1 MEKKIDKQYIL
12 DNFEQALQERWVT
25 VYYQPIIRAVNG
37 CVCDEEAL
45 ARWIDPVLGFLS
57 PADFIPVLEESKLI
71 YKLDLYMLD
80 RVLEKMKF
88 MAKNGYY
95 MVSQSINL
103 SRSDFDMCDMV
114 EEVVK
119 RVDKSGIPRNKINIE
134 ITESILV
141 NDFKFML
148 AQIERFKSLGFSVWM
163 DDFGSGYSSLNTLNR
178 IPFDLI
184 KFDMAFLRNLD
195 KGESGK
201 IILAELMR
209 MAASLGKDTVCEG
222 VETKEQ
228 AEFLQEIGCSKLQGY
243 YFTKPVSVEQ
253 ILEIVKEGSQIKFEN
268 PEESEYCELIGRIN
282 LHDLSVLSQGDK
294 YGFTNFFNTFPM
306 AIMEIDSET
315 VRYIRANKSY
325 GDFMQRYFS
334 MKQERDEVPIKMVM
348 QGPGAAFMMILKQAA
363 RDGKP
368 MFVDERLPEGSK
380 AHYFI
385 SRLAENPL
393 TKKISIVI
401 AVLSVVDAGHGETYA
416 NIARALATD
425 YFHLFYVNLET
436 EEFIEY
442 SSNVGEDEISTERHG
457 EKFFSKSR
465 EKALTVLHKDD
476 RDLFIKSFTRENVLS
491 QIDKNGTFTLI
502 YRLLKFD
509 VPFYI
514 NLKAVRMKNDK
525 KHLFVGV
532 SNIDSQVKQKKIVE
546 QAKQNQLA
554 FTRLMALFGD
564 YICVYVI
571 NLKDNSYIQYQAT
584 EEFEE
589 IGVQTEGEDF
599 FKDTQINAEKAV
611 APEDREQFKL
621 RHTKEVI
628 LDSIRKEGVFTSH
641 HRLMISGKSVMVAVR
656 TVLVKEDGE
665 DKLIMGVRKV

>member
-57 PADFIPVLEESKLI
+57 PADFIPFLEESKLI

-88 MAKNGYY
+88 MVKNGYY

-163 DDFGSGYSSLNTLNR
+163 DDFASGYSSLNTLNR

-195 KGESGK
+195 KGASSK

-282 LHDLSVLSQGDK
+282 LHDLSVLSRGDN

-348 QGPGAAFMMILKQAA
+348 QGPGAGFMMILKQAA

-380 AHYFI
+380 AHYYI

-436 EEFIEY
+436 EDFIEY

-465 EKALTVLHKDD
+465 EKALTVIHKDD

-491 QIDKNGTFTLI
+491 QIDKNGSFTLI

-509 VPFYI
+509 VPYYV
-514 NLKAVRMKNDK
+514 NLKA
-525 KHLFVGV
+525 F
-532 SNIDSQVKQKKIVE
+532 I
-546 QAKQNQLA
+546 
-554 FTRLMALFGD
+554 
-564 YICVYVI
+564 
-571 NLKDNSYIQYQAT
+571 
-584 EEFEE
+584 
-589 IGVQTEGEDF
+589 
-599 FKDTQINAEKAV
+599 
-611 APEDREQFKL
+611 
-621 RHTKEVI
+621 
-628 LDSIRKEGVFTSH
+628 
-641 HRLMISGKSVMVAVR
+641 
-656 TVLVKEDGE
+656 
-665 DKLIMGVRKV
+665 

>member
-1 MEKKIDKQYIL
+1 MDVDRQYIIE
-12 DNFEQALQERWVT
+12 NFAKALNEKWIT

-37 CVCDEEAL
+37 RVCDEEAL
-45 ARWIDPVLGFLS
+45 ARWIDPVKGFLS
-57 PADFIPVLEESKLI
+57 PADFIPVLEESRQI
-71 YKLDLYMLD
+71 YKLDLYILE
-80 RVLEKMKF
+80 RVLEKMKL
-88 MAKNGYY
+88 MTEQGYH

-114 EEVVK
+114 EEICS
-119 RVDKSGIPRNKINIE
+119 RLDKAGVPHNKINIE

-148 AQIERFKSLGFSVWM
+148 SQIERFKSLGFSVWM
-163 DDFGSGYSSLNTLNR
+163 DDFGSGYSSLNTLSR
-178 IPFDLI
+178 IPFDLL
-184 KFDMAFLRNLD
+184 KFDMVFMRNFD
-195 KGESGK
+195 AGENGK

-209 MAASLGKDTVCEG
+209 MAAALGKDTVCEG

-228 AEFLQEIGCSKLQGY
+228 VEFLQEIGCSKLQGFY
-243 YFTKPVSVEQ
+243 YSKPVPIERIVERC
-253 ILEIVKEGSQIKFEN
+253 KIKTNVIFEDPN
-268 PEESEYCELIGRIN
+268 ETQYSELIGSIN

-306 AIMEIDSET
+306 AFMEIDSET
-315 VRYIRANKSY
+315 VRYVRANKSY
-325 GDFMQRYFS
+325 GDFMERYFS

-363 RDGKP
+363 KEGNP

-380 AHYFI
+380 AHYYI

-401 AVLSVVDAGHGETYA
+401 AVLSVMDAGHGETYA

-436 EEFIEY
+436 EEYIEY
-442 SSNVGEDEISTERHG
+442 TSNVGDDEISTERHG

-509 VPFYI
+509 VPFYV

-525 KHLFVGV
+525 KHLIVGV

-554 FTRLMALFGD
+554 YTRLMALFGD

-584 EEFEE
+584 AEFEE

-599 FKDTQINAEKAV
+599 FKDTQIHAEKAV
-611 APEDREQFKL
+611 VPEDRELFKL

-656 TVLVKEDGE
+656 TVLVNEGGE
-665 DKLIMGVRKV
+665 DKLLMGVRKV

>member
-1 MEKKIDKQYIL
+1 MNDNKQYIL
-12 DNFEQALQERWVT
+12 DNLDKALQEGWIT
-25 VYYQPIIRAVNG
+25 AYYQPIIRAVNG
-37 CVCDEEAL
+37 RVCDEEAL
-45 ARWIDPVLGFLS
+45 ARWIDPVKGFLS
-57 PADFIPVLEESKLI
+57 PADFIPVLEEEKLI
-71 YKLDLYMLD
+71 YKVDLHILDC
-80 RVLEKMKF
+80 VLEKMK
-88 MAKNGYY
+88 Y
-95 MVSQSINL
+95 MVNTGHYMCSHSINL

-114 EEVVK
+114 QEIVT
-119 RVDKSGIPRNKINIE
+119 RVDKSGIPRDKINIE
-134 ITESILV
+134 ITESTLV

-148 AQIERFKSLGFSVWM
+148 SQIEKFKRLGFSVWM
-163 DDFGSGYSSLNTLNR
+163 DDFGSGYSSLNTLAR

-184 KFDMAFLRNLD
+184 KFDMVFLRNFD
-195 KGESGK
+195 QGENVK

-222 VETKEQ
+222 VETAEQ
-228 AEFLQEIGCSKLQGY
+228 VEFLQEVGCSRLQGY
-243 YFTKPVSVEQ
+243 YYCKPVSLEQ
-253 ILEIVKEGSQIKFEN
+253 ILERYKTGTQIGFEN
-268 PEESEYCELIGRIN
+268 PAESAYSQQIGEVN
-282 LHDLSVLSQGDK
+282 LHDLSILNQNDNK
-294 YGFTNFFNTFPM
+294 GFSNFFNTLPM
-306 AIMEIDSET
+306 AIMELDSDM
-315 VRYIRANKSY
+315 VRYVRANKAYS
-325 GDFMQRYFS
+325 DFMEKYFF
-334 MKQERDEVPIKMVM
+334 MKQDRSEVPIKMIM
-348 QGPGAAFMMILKQAA
+348 QGPGAAFMLVLKQAA
-363 RDGKP
+363 KEGKP
-368 MFVDERLPEGSK
+368 MFVDEKLPEGSK
-380 AHYFI
+380 AHYYI
-385 SRLAENPL
+385 SKITENPV
-393 TKKISIVI
+393 TKRTAIVV
-401 AVLSVVDAGHGETYA
+401 AVLSVRDAETGETYA
-416 NIARALATD
+416 NIARALAMD
-425 YFHLFYVNLET
+425 YFNLFYVNLET

-509 VPFYI
+509 VPFYV

-611 APEDREQFKL
+611 VPEDRELFKL

>member
-1 MEKKIDKQYIL
+1 MNDNKQYIL
-12 DNFEQALQERWVT
+12 DNLDKALQEGWIT
-25 VYYQPIIRAVNG
+25 AYYQPIIRAVNG
-37 CVCDEEAL
+37 RVCDEEAL
-45 ARWIDPVLGFLS
+45 ARWIDPVKGFLS
-57 PADFIPVLEESKLI
+57 PVDFIPVLEEEKLI
-71 YKLDLYMLD
+71 YKVDLHILDC
-80 RVLEKMKF
+80 VLEKMK
-88 MAKNGYY
+88 Y
-95 MVSQSINL
+95 MVNTGHYMCSHSINL

-114 EEVVK
+114 QEIVT
-119 RVDKSGIPRNKINIE
+119 RVDKSGIHRDKINIE
-134 ITESILV
+134 ITESTLV

-148 AQIERFKSLGFSVWM
+148 SQIEKFKRLGFSVWM
-163 DDFGSGYSSLNTLNR
+163 DDFGSGYSSLNTLAR

-184 KFDMAFLRNLD
+184 KFDMVFLRNFD
-195 KGESGK
+195 QGENAK

-209 MAASLGKDTVCEG
+209 MAAALGKDTVCEG
-222 VETKEQ
+222 VETAEQ
-228 AEFLQEIGCSKLQGY
+228 MEFLQEIGCSRMQGY
-243 YFTKPVSVEQ
+243 YYCKPVSLEQ
-253 ILEIVKEGSQIKFEN
+253 ILDRYKNGTQIGFEN
-268 PEESEYCELIGRIN
+268 PAESAYSQQIGEVN
-282 LHDLSVLSQGDK
+282 LHDLSILNQNDNK
-294 YGFTNFFNTFPM
+294 GFSNFFNTLPM
-306 AIMEIDSET
+306 AIMEIDSDM
-315 VRYIRANKSY
+315 VRYVRANKAYS
-325 GDFMQRYFS
+325 DFMEKYFF
-334 MKQERDEVPIKMVM
+334 MKQDRSEVPIKMIM
-348 QGPGAAFMMILKQAA
+348 QGPGAAFMLVLKQAA
-363 RDGKP
+363 KEGKP
-368 MFVDERLPEGSK
+368 MFVDEKLPEGSK
-380 AHYFI
+380 AHYYI
-385 SRLAENPL
+385 SKITENPV
-393 TKKISIVI
+393 TKRTAIVV
-401 AVLSVVDAGHGETYA
+401 AVLSVRDAETGETYA

-509 VPFYI
+509 VPFYV

-532 SNIDSQVKQKKIVE
+532 SNIDSQIKQKKIVE

-584 EEFEE
+584 AEFEE

-611 APEDREQFKL
+611 VPEDRELFKL

>member
-1 MEKKIDKQYIL
+1 MNDNKQYIL
-12 DNFEQALQERWVT
+12 DNLDKALQEGWIT
-25 VYYQPIIRAVNG
+25 AYYQPIIRAVNG
-37 CVCDEEAL
+37 RVCDEEAL
-45 ARWIDPVLGFLS
+45 ARWIDPVKGFLS
-57 PADFIPVLEESKLI
+57 PADFIPVLEEEKLI
-71 YKLDLYMLD
+71 YKVDLHILDC
-80 RVLEKMKF
+80 VLEKMK
-88 MAKNGYY
+88 Y
-95 MVSQSINL
+95 MVNTDHYMCSHSINL

-114 EEVVK
+114 QEIVT
-119 RVDKSGIPRNKINIE
+119 RVDKSGIPRDKINIE
-134 ITESILV
+134 ITESTLV

-148 AQIERFKSLGFSVWM
+148 SQIEKFKRLGFSVWM
-163 DDFGSGYSSLNTLNR
+163 DDFGSGYSSLNTLAR

-184 KFDMAFLRNLD
+184 KFDMVFLRNFD
-195 KGESGK
+195 QGENSK

-222 VETKEQ
+222 VETAEQ
-228 AEFLQEIGCSKLQGY
+228 VEFLQEVGCSRLQGY
-243 YFTKPVSVEQ
+243 YYCKPVSLEQ
-253 ILEIVKEGSQIKFEN
+253 ILERYKTGTQIGFEN
-268 PEESEYCELIGRIN
+268 PAESAYSQQIGEVN
-282 LHDLSVLSQGDK
+282 LHDLSILNQNDNK
-294 YGFTNFFNTFPM
+294 GFSNFFNTLPM
-306 AIMEIDSET
+306 AIMEIDSDM
-315 VRYIRANKSY
+315 VRYVRANKAYS
-325 GDFMQRYFS
+325 DFMEKYFF
-334 MKQERDEVPIKMVM
+334 MKQDRSEVPIKMIM
-348 QGPGAAFMMILKQAA
+348 QGPGAAFMLVLKQAA
-363 RDGKP
+363 KEGKP
-368 MFVDERLPEGSK
+368 MFVDEKLPEGSK
-380 AHYFI
+380 AHYYI
-385 SRLAENPL
+385 SKIAENPV
-393 TKKISIVI
+393 TKRTALVVAI
-401 AVLSVVDAGHGETYA
+401 LSVRDAETGETYA
-416 NIARALATD
+416 NIARALAMD
-425 YFHLFYVNLET
+425 YFNLFYVNLET

-442 SSNVGEDEISTERHG
+442 TSNVGEDEISTERHG

-476 RDLFIKSFTRENVLS
+476 RELFIKSFTRENVLS

-509 VPFYI
+509 VPFYV

-525 KHLFVGV
+525 KHLIVGV

-554 FTRLMALFGD
+554 YTRLMALFGD

-611 APEDREQFKL
+611 VPEDRELFKL

>member
-1 MEKKIDKQYIL
+1 MNDNKQYIL
-12 DNFEQALQERWVT
+12 DNLDKALQEGWIT
-25 VYYQPIIRAVNG
+25 AYYQPIIRAVNG
-37 CVCDEEAL
+37 RVCDEEAL
-45 ARWIDPVLGFLS
+45 ARWIDPVKGFLS
-57 PADFIPVLEESKLI
+57 PADFIPVLEEEKLI
-71 YKLDLYMLD
+71 YKVDLHILDC
-80 RVLEKMKF
+80 VLEKMK
-88 MAKNGYY
+88 Y
-95 MVSQSINL
+95 MVNTGHYMCSHSINL

-114 EEVVK
+114 QEIVT
-119 RVDKSGIPRNKINIE
+119 RVDKSGIPRDKINIE
-134 ITESILV
+134 ITESTLV

-148 AQIERFKSLGFSVWM
+148 SQIEKFKRLGFSVWM
-163 DDFGSGYSSLNTLNR
+163 DDFGSGYSSLNTLAR

-184 KFDMAFLRNLD
+184 KFDMVFLRNFD
-195 KGESGK
+195 QGENSK

-222 VETKEQ
+222 VETAEQ
-228 AEFLQEIGCSKLQGY
+228 VEFLQEVGCSRLQGY
-243 YFTKPVSVEQ
+243 YYCKPVSLEQ
-253 ILEIVKEGSQIKFEN
+253 ILERYKTGTQIGFEN
-268 PEESEYCELIGRIN
+268 PAESAYSQQIGEVN
-282 LHDLSVLSQGDK
+282 LHDLSILNQNDNK
-294 YGFTNFFNTFPM
+294 GFSNFFNTLPM
-306 AIMEIDSET
+306 AIMEIDSDM
-315 VRYIRANKSY
+315 VRYVRANKAYS
-325 GDFMQRYFS
+325 DFMEKYFF
-334 MKQERDEVPIKMVM
+334 MKQDRSEVPIKMVM
-348 QGPGAAFMMILKQAA
+348 QGPGAAFMLILKQAA
-363 RDGKP
+363 KEGKP
-368 MFVDERLPEGSK
+368 MFVDEKLPEGSK
-380 AHYFI
+380 AHYYI
-385 SRLAENPL
+385 SKIAENPV
-393 TKKISIVI
+393 TKRTALVVAI
-401 AVLSVVDAGHGETYA
+401 LSVRDAETGETYA
-416 NIARALATD
+416 NIARALAMD
-425 YFHLFYVNLET
+425 YFNLFYVNLET

-509 VPFYI
+509 VPFYV

-525 KHLFVGV
+525 KHLIVGV

-554 FTRLMALFGD
+554 YTRLMALFGD

-584 EEFEE
+584 AEFEE

-611 APEDREQFKL
+611 VPEDRELFKL

-665 DKLIMGVRKV
+665 DKLIMGIRKV

>member
-1 MEKKIDKQYIL
+1 MEMNDNKQYIL
-12 DNFEQALQERWVT
+12 DNLDKALQEGWIT
-25 VYYQPIIRAVNG
+25 AYYQPIIRAVNG
-37 CVCDEEAL
+37 RVCDEEAL
-45 ARWIDPVLGFLS
+45 ARWIDPVKGFLS
-57 PADFIPVLEESKLI
+57 PADFIPVLEEEKLI
-71 YKLDLYMLD
+71 YKVDLHILDC
-80 RVLEKMKF
+80 VLEKMK
-88 MAKNGYY
+88 Y
-95 MVSQSINL
+95 MVNTGHYMCSHSINL

-114 EEVVK
+114 QEIVT
-119 RVDKSGIPRNKINIE
+119 RVDKSGIPRDKINIE
-134 ITESILV
+134 ITESTLV

-148 AQIERFKSLGFSVWM
+148 SQIEKFKRLGFSVWM
-163 DDFGSGYSSLNTLNR
+163 DDFGSGYSSLNTLAR

-184 KFDMAFLRNLD
+184 KFDMVFLRNFD
-195 KGESGK
+195 QGENSK

-209 MAASLGKDTVCEG
+209 MAAALGKDTVCEG
-222 VETKEQ
+222 VETAEQ
-228 AEFLQEIGCSKLQGY
+228 VEFLQEAGCSRLQGY
-243 YFTKPVSVEQ
+243 YYCKPVSLEQ
-253 ILEIVKEGSQIKFEN
+253 ILERYKTGTQIGFEN
-268 PEESEYCELIGRIN
+268 PAESAYSQQIGEVN
-282 LHDLSVLSQGDK
+282 LHDLSILNQDANK
-294 YGFTNFFNTFPM
+294 GFSNFFNTLPM
-306 AIMEIDSET
+306 AIMEIDSDM
-315 VRYIRANKSY
+315 VRYVRANKAYS
-325 GDFMQRYFS
+325 DFMEKYFF
-334 MKQERDEVPIKMVM
+334 MKQDRSEVPIKMVM
-348 QGPGAAFMMILKQAA
+348 QGPGAAFMLILKQAA
-363 RDGKP
+363 KEGKP
-368 MFVDERLPEGSK
+368 MFVDEKLPEGSK
-380 AHYFI
+380 AHYYI
-385 SRLAENPL
+385 SKIAENPV
-393 TKKISIVI
+393 TKRTALVV
-401 AVLSVVDAGHGETYA
+401 AVLSVRDAETGETYA
-416 NIARALATD
+416 NIARALAMD
-425 YFHLFYVNLET
+425 YFNLFYVNLET

-509 VPFYI
+509 VPFYV

-525 KHLFVGV
+525 KHLIVGV

-554 FTRLMALFGD
+554 YTRLMALFGD

-611 APEDREQFKL
+611 VPEDRELFKL

>member
-1 MEKKIDKQYIL
+1 MNDNKQYIL
-12 DNFEQALQERWVT
+12 DNLDKALQEGWIT
-25 VYYQPIIRAVNG
+25 AYYQPIIRAVNG
-37 CVCDEEAL
+37 RVCDEEAL
-45 ARWIDPVLGFLS
+45 ARWIDPVKGFLS
-57 PADFIPVLEESKLI
+57 PADFIPVLEEEKLI
-71 YKLDLYMLD
+71 YKVDLHILDC
-80 RVLEKMKF
+80 VLEKMK
-88 MAKNGYY
+88 Y
-95 MVSQSINL
+95 MVNTGHFMCSHSINL

-114 EEVVK
+114 QEIVT
-119 RVDKSGIPRNKINIE
+119 RVDKSGIPRDKINIE
-134 ITESILV
+134 ITESTLV

-148 AQIERFKSLGFSVWM
+148 SQIEKFKRLGFSVWM
-163 DDFGSGYSSLNTLNR
+163 DDFGSGYSSLNTLAR

-184 KFDMAFLRNLD
+184 KFDMVFLRNFD
-195 KGESGK
+195 QGENSK

-222 VETKEQ
+222 VETAEQ
-228 AEFLQEIGCSKLQGY
+228 VEFLQEVGCSRLQGY
-243 YFTKPVSVEQ
+243 YYCKPVSLEQ
-253 ILEIVKEGSQIKFEN
+253 ILERYKTGTQIGFEN
-268 PEESEYCELIGRIN
+268 PAESAYSQQIGEVN
-282 LHDLSVLSQGDK
+282 LHDLSILNQNDNK
-294 YGFTNFFNTFPM
+294 GFSNFFNTLPM
-306 AIMEIDSET
+306 AIMEIDSDM
-315 VRYIRANKSY
+315 VRYVRANKAYS
-325 GDFMQRYFS
+325 DFMEKYFF
-334 MKQERDEVPIKMVM
+334 MKQDRSEVPIKMIM
-348 QGPGAAFMMILKQAA
+348 QGPGAAFMLVLKQAA
-363 RDGKP
+363 KEGKP
-368 MFVDERLPEGSK
+368 MFVDEKLPEGSK
-380 AHYFI
+380 AHYYI
-385 SRLAENPL
+385 SKITENPV
-393 TKKISIVI
+393 TKRTAIVV
-401 AVLSVVDAGHGETYA
+401 AVLSVRDAETGETYA
-416 NIARALATD
+416 NIARALAMD
-425 YFHLFYVNLET
+425 YFNLFYVNLET
-436 EEFIEY
+436 EEYIEY
-442 SSNVGEDEISTERHG
+442 TSNVGEDEISTERHG

-509 VPFYI
+509 VPFYV

-584 EEFEE
+584 AEFEE

-611 APEDREQFKL
+611 VPEDRELFKL

-665 DKLIMGVRKV
+665 DKLIMGVRKL

>member
-1 MEKKIDKQYIL
+1 MNDNKQYIL
-12 DNFEQALQERWVT
+12 DNLDKALQEGWIT
-25 VYYQPIIRAVNG
+25 AYYQPIIRAVNG
-37 CVCDEEAL
+37 RVCDEEAL
-45 ARWIDPVLGFLS
+45 ARWIDPVKGFLS
-57 PADFIPVLEESKLI
+57 PADFIPVLEEEKLI
-71 YKLDLYMLD
+71 YKVDLHILDC
-80 RVLEKMKF
+80 VLEKMK
-88 MAKNGYY
+88 Y
-95 MVSQSINL
+95 MVNSGHYMCSHSINL

-114 EEVVK
+114 QEIVT
-119 RVDKSGIPRNKINIE
+119 RVDKSGIPRDKINIE
-134 ITESILV
+134 ITESTLV

-148 AQIERFKSLGFSVWM
+148 SQIEKFKRLGFSVWM
-163 DDFGSGYSSLNTLNR
+163 DDFGSGYSSLNTLAR

-184 KFDMAFLRNLD
+184 KFDMVFLRNFD
-195 KGESGK
+195 QGENSK

-222 VETKEQ
+222 VETAEQ
-228 AEFLQEIGCSKLQGY
+228 VEFLQEVGCSRLQGY
-243 YFTKPVSVEQ
+243 YYCKPVSLEQ
-253 ILEIVKEGSQIKFEN
+253 ILERYKTGTQIGFEN
-268 PEESEYCELIGRIN
+268 PAESAYSQQIGEVN
-282 LHDLSVLSQGDK
+282 LHDLSILNQNDNK
-294 YGFTNFFNTFPM
+294 GFSNFFNTLPM
-306 AIMEIDSET
+306 AIMEIDSDM
-315 VRYIRANKSY
+315 VRYVRANKAYS
-325 GDFMQRYFS
+325 DFMEKYFF
-334 MKQERDEVPIKMVM
+334 MKQDRSEVPIKMIM
-348 QGPGAAFMMILKQAA
+348 QGPGAAFMLVLKQAA
-363 RDGKP
+363 KEGKP
-368 MFVDERLPEGSK
+368 MFVDEKLPEGSK
-380 AHYFI
+380 AHYYI
-385 SRLAENPL
+385 SKIAENPV
-393 TKKISIVI
+393 TKRTALVVAI
-401 AVLSVVDAGHGETYA
+401 LSVRDAETGETYA
-416 NIARALATD
+416 NIARALAMD
-425 YFHLFYVNLET
+425 YFNLFYVNLET

-509 VPFYI
+509 VPFYV

-525 KHLFVGV
+525 KHLIVGV

-554 FTRLMALFGD
+554 YTRLMALFGD

-611 APEDREQFKL
+611 VPEDRELFKL

>member
-1 MEKKIDKQYIL
+1 MEKKLDKQYIL
-12 DNFEQALQERWVT
+12 DNFDQALQERWIT

-57 PADFIPVLEESKLI
+57 PADFIPFLEESKLI
-71 YKLDLYMLD
+71 YKLDLYILE

-88 MAKNGYY
+88 MAKNGYH

-195 KGESGK
+195 KGASSK

-282 LHDLSVLSQGDK
+282 LHDLSVLSRGDN

-348 QGPGAAFMMILKQAA
+348 QGPGAGFMMILKQAA

-380 AHYFI
+380 AHYYI

-436 EEFIEY
+436 EDFIEY

-465 EKALTVLHKDD
+465 EKALTVIHKDD

-509 VPFYI
+509 VPFYV

-532 SNIDSQVKQKKIVE
+532 NNIDSQVKQKKIVE

-554 FTRLMALFGD
+554 YTRLMALFGD

-584 EEFEE
+584 AEFEE

-611 APEDREQFKL
+611 VPEDRELFKL

-665 DKLIMGVRKV
+665 DKLIMGVRKI

>member
-1 MEKKIDKQYIL
+1 MNDNKQYIL
-12 DNFEQALQERWVT
+12 DNLDKALQEGWIT
-25 VYYQPIIRAVNG
+25 AYYQPIIRAVNG
-37 CVCDEEAL
+37 RVCDEEAL
-45 ARWIDPVLGFLS
+45 ARWIDPVKGFLS
-57 PADFIPVLEESKLI
+57 PADFIPVLEEEKLI
-71 YKLDLYMLD
+71 YKVDLHILDC
-80 RVLEKMKF
+80 VLEKMK
-88 MAKNGYY
+88 Y
-95 MVSQSINL
+95 MVNTGHYMCSHSINL

-114 EEVVK
+114 QEIVT
-119 RVDKSGIPRNKINIE
+119 RVDKSGIPRDRINIE
-134 ITESILV
+134 ITESTLV

-148 AQIERFKSLGFSVWM
+148 SQIEKFKRLGFSVWM
-163 DDFGSGYSSLNTLNR
+163 DDFGSGYSSLNTLAR

-184 KFDMAFLRNLD
+184 KFDMVFLRNFD
-195 KGESGK
+195 QGENAK

-209 MAASLGKDTVCEG
+209 MAAALGKDTVCEG
-222 VETKEQ
+222 VETAEQ
-228 AEFLQEIGCSKLQGY
+228 MEFLQEAGCSRMQGY
-243 YFTKPVSVEQ
+243 YYCKPVSLEQ
-253 ILEIVKEGSQIKFEN
+253 ILDRYKNGTQIGFEN
-268 PEESEYCELIGRIN
+268 PAEAAYCQEIGEVN
-282 LHDLSVLSQGDK
+282 LHDLSILNQNDNK
-294 YGFTNFFNTFPM
+294 GFSNFFNTLPM
-306 AIMEIDSET
+306 AIMEIDSDM
-315 VRYIRANKSY
+315 VRYVRANKAYS
-325 GDFMQRYFS
+325 DFMEKYFF
-334 MKQERDEVPIKMVM
+334 MKQDRSEVPIKMIM
-348 QGPGAAFMMILKQAA
+348 QGPGAAFMLVLKQAA
-363 RDGKP
+363 KEGKP
-368 MFVDERLPEGSK
+368 MFVDEKLPEGSK
-380 AHYFI
+380 AHYYI
-385 SRLAENPL
+385 SKIAVNPV
-393 TKKISIVI
+393 TKRTAVVV
-401 AVLSVVDAGHGETYA
+401 AVLSVRDAETGETYA

-509 VPFYI
+509 VPFYV

-525 KHLFVGV
+525 KHLIVGV

-584 EEFEE
+584 AEFEE

-611 APEDREQFKL
+611 VPEDRELFKL

>member
-1 MEKKIDKQYIL
+1 MNDNKQYIL
-12 DNFEQALQERWVT
+12 DNLDKALQEGWIT
-25 VYYQPIIRAVNG
+25 AYYQPIIRAVNG
-37 CVCDEEAL
+37 RVCDEEAL
-45 ARWIDPVLGFLS
+45 ARWIDPVKGFLS
-57 PADFIPVLEESKLI
+57 PADFIPVLEEEKLI
-71 YKLDLYMLD
+71 YKVDLHILDC
-80 RVLEKMKF
+80 VLEKMK
-88 MAKNGYY
+88 Y
-95 MVSQSINL
+95 MVNTGHYMCSHSINL

-114 EEVVK
+114 QEIVT
-119 RVDKSGIPRNKINIE
+119 RVDKSGIHRDKINIE
-134 ITESILV
+134 ITESTLV

-148 AQIERFKSLGFSVWM
+148 SQIEKFKRLGFSVWM
-163 DDFGSGYSSLNTLNR
+163 DDFGSGYSSLNTLAR

-184 KFDMAFLRNLD
+184 KFDMVFLRNFD
-195 KGESGK
+195 QGENAK

-209 MAASLGKDTVCEG
+209 MAAALGKDTVCEG
-222 VETKEQ
+222 VETAEQ
-228 AEFLQEIGCSKLQGY
+228 MEFLQEIGCSRMQGY
-243 YFTKPVSVEQ
+243 YYCKPVSLEQ
-253 ILEIVKEGSQIKFEN
+253 ILDRYKNGTQIGFEN
-268 PEESEYCELIGRIN
+268 PAESAYSQQIGEVN
-282 LHDLSVLSQGDK
+282 LHDLSILNQNDNK
-294 YGFTNFFNTFPM
+294 GFSNFFNTLPM
-306 AIMEIDSET
+306 AIMEIDSDM
-315 VRYIRANKSY
+315 VRYVRANKAYS
-325 GDFMQRYFS
+325 DFMEKYFF
-334 MKQERDEVPIKMVM
+334 MKQDRSEVPIKMIM
-348 QGPGAAFMMILKQAA
+348 QGPGAAFMLVLKQAA
-363 RDGKP
+363 KEGKP
-368 MFVDERLPEGSK
+368 MFVDEKLPEGSK
-380 AHYFI
+380 AHYYI
-385 SRLAENPL
+385 SKITENPV
-393 TKKISIVI
+393 TKRTAIVV
-401 AVLSVVDAGHGETYA
+401 AVLSVRDAETGETYA

-509 VPFYI
+509 VPFYV

-584 EEFEE
+584 AEYEE

-611 APEDREQFKL
+611 VPEDRELFKL

>member
-1 MEKKIDKQYIL
+1 MNDNKQYIL
-12 DNFEQALQERWVT
+12 DNLDKALQEGWIT
-25 VYYQPIIRAVNG
+25 AYYQPIIRAVNG
-37 CVCDEEAL
+37 RVCDEEAL
-45 ARWIDPVLGFLS
+45 ARWIDPVKGFLS
-57 PADFIPVLEESKLI
+57 PADFIPVLEEEKLI
-71 YKLDLYMLD
+71 YKVDLHILDC
-80 RVLEKMKF
+80 VLEKMK
-88 MAKNGYY
+88 Y
-95 MVSQSINL
+95 MVNTGHFMCSHSINL

-114 EEVVK
+114 QEIVT
-119 RVDKSGIPRNKINIE
+119 RVDKSGIPRDKINIE
-134 ITESILV
+134 ITESTLV

-148 AQIERFKSLGFSVWM
+148 SQIEKFKRLGFSVWM
-163 DDFGSGYSSLNTLNR
+163 DDFGSGYSSLNTLAR

-184 KFDMAFLRNLD
+184 KFDMVFLRNFD
-195 KGESGK
+195 QGENSK

-222 VETKEQ
+222 VETAEQ
-228 AEFLQEIGCSKLQGY
+228 VEFLQEVGCSRLQGY
-243 YFTKPVSVEQ
+243 YYCKPVSLEQ
-253 ILEIVKEGSQIKFEN
+253 ILERYKTGTQIGFEN
-268 PEESEYCELIGRIN
+268 PAESAYSQQIGEVN
-282 LHDLSVLSQGDK
+282 LHDLSILNQNDNK
-294 YGFTNFFNTFPM
+294 GFSNFFNTLPM
-306 AIMEIDSET
+306 AIMEIDSDM
-315 VRYIRANKSY
+315 VRYVRANKAYS
-325 GDFMQRYFS
+325 DFMEKYFF
-334 MKQERDEVPIKMVM
+334 MKQDRSEVPIKMIM
-348 QGPGAAFMMILKQAA
+348 QGPGAAFMLVLKQAA
-363 RDGKP
+363 KEGKP
-368 MFVDERLPEGSK
+368 MFVDEKLPEGSK
-380 AHYFI
+380 AHYYI
-385 SRLAENPL
+385 SKITENPV
-393 TKKISIVI
+393 TKRTAIVV
-401 AVLSVVDAGHGETYA
+401 AVLSVRDAETGETYA
-416 NIARALATD
+416 NIARALAMD
-425 YFHLFYVNLET
+425 YFNLFYVNLET
-436 EEFIEY
+436 EEYIEY
-442 SSNVGEDEISTERHG
+442 TSNVGEDEISTERHG

-509 VPFYI
+509 VPFYV

-525 KHLFVGV
+525 KHLIVGV

-554 FTRLMALFGD
+554 YTRLMALFGD

-584 EEFEE
+584 AEFEE

-611 APEDREQFKL
+611 VPEDCELFKL

-641 HRLMISGKSVMVAVR
+641 HRLMINGKSVMVAVR

>member
-1 MEKKIDKQYIL
+1 MNDNKQYIL
-12 DNFEQALQERWVT
+12 DNLDKALQEGWIT
-25 VYYQPIIRAVNG
+25 AYYQPIIRAVNG
-37 CVCDEEAL
+37 RVCDEEAL
-45 ARWIDPVLGFLS
+45 ARWIDPVKGFLS
-57 PADFIPVLEESKLI
+57 PVDFIPVLEEEKLI
-71 YKLDLYMLD
+71 YKVDLHILDC
-80 RVLEKMKF
+80 VLEKMK
-88 MAKNGYY
+88 Y
-95 MVSQSINL
+95 MVNTGHYMCSHSINL

-114 EEVVK
+114 QEIVT
-119 RVDKSGIPRNKINIE
+119 RVDKSGIHRDKINIE
-134 ITESILV
+134 ITESTLV

-148 AQIERFKSLGFSVWM
+148 SQIEKFKRLGFSVWM
-163 DDFGSGYSSLNTLNR
+163 DDFGSGYSSLNTLAR

-184 KFDMAFLRNLD
+184 KFDMVFLRNFD
-195 KGESGK
+195 QGENAK

-209 MAASLGKDTVCEG
+209 MAAALGKDTVCEG
-222 VETKEQ
+222 VETAEQ
-228 AEFLQEIGCSKLQGY
+228 MEFLQEIGCSRMQGY
-243 YFTKPVSVEQ
+243 YYCKPVSLEQ
-253 ILEIVKEGSQIKFEN
+253 ILDRYKNGTQIGFEN
-268 PEESEYCELIGRIN
+268 PAESAYSQQIGEVN
-282 LHDLSVLSQGDK
+282 LHDLSILNQNDNK
-294 YGFTNFFNTFPM
+294 GFSNFFNTLPM
-306 AIMEIDSET
+306 AIMEIDSDM
-315 VRYIRANKSY
+315 VRYVRANKAYS
-325 GDFMQRYFS
+325 DFMEKYFF
-334 MKQERDEVPIKMVM
+334 MKQDRSEVPIKMIM
-348 QGPGAAFMMILKQAA
+348 QGPGAAFMLVLKQAA
-363 RDGKP
+363 KEGKP
-368 MFVDERLPEGSK
+368 MFVDEKLPEGSK
-380 AHYFI
+380 AHYYI
-385 SRLAENPL
+385 SKITENPV
-393 TKKISIVI
+393 TKRTAIVV
-401 AVLSVVDAGHGETYA
+401 AVLSVRDAETGETYA

-509 VPFYI
+509 VPYYV
-514 NLKAVRMKNDK
+514 NLKAVRLKNDK

-584 EEFEE
+584 AEFEE

-611 APEDREQFKL
+611 VPEDRELFKL

>member
-1 MEKKIDKQYIL
+1 MNDNKQYIL
-12 DNFEQALQERWVT
+12 DNLDKALQEGWIT
-25 VYYQPIIRAVNG
+25 AYYQPIIRAVNG
-37 CVCDEEAL
+37 RVCDEEAL
-45 ARWIDPVLGFLS
+45 ARWIDPVKGFLS
-57 PADFIPVLEESKLI
+57 PADFIPVLEEEKLI
-71 YKLDLYMLD
+71 YKVDLHILDC
-80 RVLEKMKF
+80 VLEKMK
-88 MAKNGYY
+88 Y
-95 MVSQSINL
+95 MVNTGHYMCSHSINL

-114 EEVVK
+114 QEIVT
-119 RVDKSGIPRNKINIE
+119 RVDKSGIPRDKINIE
-134 ITESILV
+134 ITESTLV

-148 AQIERFKSLGFSVWM
+148 SQIEKFKRLGFSVWM
-163 DDFGSGYSSLNTLNR
+163 DDFGSGYSSLNTLAR

-184 KFDMAFLRNLD
+184 KFDMVFLRNFD
-195 KGESGK
+195 QGENSK

-222 VETKEQ
+222 VETAEQ
-228 AEFLQEIGCSKLQGY
+228 VEFLQEVGCSRLQGY
-243 YFTKPVSVEQ
+243 YYCKPVSLEQ
-253 ILEIVKEGSQIKFEN
+253 ILERYKTGTQIGFEN
-268 PEESEYCELIGRIN
+268 PAESAYSQQIGEVN
-282 LHDLSVLSQGDK
+282 LHDLSILNQNDNK
-294 YGFTNFFNTFPM
+294 GFSNFFNTLPM
-306 AIMEIDSET
+306 AIMEIDSDM
-315 VRYIRANKSY
+315 VRYVRANKAYS
-325 GDFMQRYFS
+325 DFMEKYFF
-334 MKQERDEVPIKMVM
+334 MKQDRSEVPIKMIM
-348 QGPGAAFMMILKQAA
+348 QGPGAAFMLVLKQAA
-363 RDGKP
+363 KEGKP
-368 MFVDERLPEGSK
+368 MFVDEKLPEGSK
-380 AHYFI
+380 AHYYI
-385 SRLAENPL
+385 SKITENPV
-393 TKKISIVI
+393 TKRTAIVV
-401 AVLSVVDAGHGETYA
+401 AVLSVRDAETGETYA

-457 EKFFSKSR
+457 EQFFSKSR

-509 VPFYI
+509 VPFYV

-525 KHLFVGV
+525 KHLIVGV

-584 EEFEE
+584 AEFEE

-611 APEDREQFKL
+611 VAEDRELFKL

>member
-1 MEKKIDKQYIL
+1 MNDNKQYIL
-12 DNFEQALQERWVT
+12 DNLDKALQEGWIT
-25 VYYQPIIRAVNG
+25 AYYQPIIRAVNG
-37 CVCDEEAL
+37 RVCDEEAL
-45 ARWIDPVLGFLS
+45 ARWIDPVKGFLS
-57 PADFIPVLEESKLI
+57 PADFIPVLEEEKLI
-71 YKLDLYMLD
+71 YKVDLHILDC
-80 RVLEKMKF
+80 VLEKMK
-88 MAKNGYY
+88 Y
-95 MVSQSINL
+95 MVNTGHYMCSHSINL

-114 EEVVK
+114 KEIVT
-119 RVDKSGIPRNKINIE
+119 RVDKSGIHRDKINIE
-134 ITESILV
+134 ITESTLV

-148 AQIERFKSLGFSVWM
+148 SQIEKFKRLGFSVWM
-163 DDFGSGYSSLNTLNR
+163 DDFGSGYSSLNTLAR

-184 KFDMAFLRNLD
+184 KFDMVFLRNFD
-195 KGESGK
+195 QGENAK

-209 MAASLGKDTVCEG
+209 MAAALGKDTVCEG
-222 VETKEQ
+222 VETAEQ
-228 AEFLQEIGCSKLQGY
+228 MEFLQEVGCSRLQGY
-243 YFTKPVSVEQ
+243 YYCKPVSLEQ
-253 ILEIVKEGSQIKFEN
+253 ILDRYKNGTQIGFEN
-268 PEESEYCELIGRIN
+268 PAESAYSQQIGEVN
-282 LHDLSVLSQGDK
+282 LHDLSILNQNDNK
-294 YGFTNFFNTFPM
+294 GFSNFFNTLPM
-306 AIMEIDSET
+306 AIMEIDSDM
-315 VRYIRANKSY
+315 VRYVRANKAYS
-325 GDFMQRYFS
+325 DFMEKYFF
-334 MKQERDEVPIKMVM
+334 MKQDRSEVPIKMIM
-348 QGPGAAFMMILKQAA
+348 QGPGAAFMLVLKQAA
-363 RDGKP
+363 KEGKP
-368 MFVDERLPEGSK
+368 MFVDEKLPEGSK
-380 AHYFI
+380 AHYYI
-385 SRLAENPL
+385 SKITENPV
-393 TKKISIVI
+393 TKRTAIVV
-401 AVLSVVDAGHGETYA
+401 AVLSVRDAETGETYA

-509 VPFYI
+509 VPFYV

-584 EEFEE
+584 AEYEE

-611 APEDREQFKL
+611 VPEDRELFKL